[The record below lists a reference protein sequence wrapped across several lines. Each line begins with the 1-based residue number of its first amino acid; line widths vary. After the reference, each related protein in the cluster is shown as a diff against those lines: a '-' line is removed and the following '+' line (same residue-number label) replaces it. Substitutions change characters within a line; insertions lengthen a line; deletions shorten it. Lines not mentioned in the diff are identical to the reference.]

1 MIWLRSQLNAYLL
14 IFLFHPCQLS
24 FLFDFHSFLIRFL
37 LFSLPFSFLSF
48 FLFFSGVQGV
58 TFGLDDVYD
67 DKADGTYSTKKQ
79 YGRNDYQNRN
89 RKPAAAAKTPP
100 PNVVKV
106 AEAKAQA
113 KAKGKK
119 MLGGWVD
126 QGASRIA
133 WDDEEEE
140 EE

>member
-1 MIWLRSQLNAYLL
+1 
-14 IFLFHPCQLS
+14 
-24 FLFDFHSFLIRFL
+24 
-37 LFSLPFSFLSF
+37 
-48 FLFFSGVQGV
+48 VQGV

-67 DKADGTYSTKKQ
+67 DKSAGTYSTKKQ
-79 YGRNDYQNRN
+79 YGQNDYQNRN
-89 RKPAAAAKTPP
+89 RKPAADAKAPP

-106 AEAKAQA
+106 VEVKE
-113 KAKGKK
+113 KGKK

-126 QGASRIA
+126 QGVSRIA

>member
-1 MIWLRSQLNAYLL
+1 L
-14 IFLFHPCQLS
+14 ISIL
-24 FLFDFHSFLIRFL
+24 FLFDSYCFPYPFPFFLSF
-37 LFSLPFSFLSF
+37 FLSF

-79 YGRNDYQNRN
+79 YGQNDYQNRN